1 MSHYQL
7 NDAGLLEPV
16 APHILKRRYIEGE
29 VSPSRVAMG
38 GRFRLLA
45 YAANGLLRHDTG
57 FFDNLVLDA
66 GLNRW
71 GTGAIINGAAIG
83 SGTSAPLANQ
93 TQLDSLI
100 AYSTTLQ
107 GEGGAAQATAP
118 YFYTLT
124 TTWRFTFGSN
134 QTIREVGV
142 GWASTTLF
150 SRALVVDPGG
160 TPTDISMLAGETL
173 DVVYQ
178 LRMYPPTTDFAAT
191 LAISGTNYDIVG
203 RAINVDQAID
213 FNSPGNDGISIRRVV
228 AIEANGA
235 VALPGP
241 IGAIDGVPS
250 GTNVSIGSVSNP
262 AYSNG
267 SLQRQTTVTSGLNDG
282 NVPGGI
288 GAVKVFWRGTN
299 IGYQYGFTPKLPKDN
314 TKTMTLNFTH
324 SWARRS

>member
-16 APHILKRRYIEGE
+16 APHILKRQYIEGE
-29 VSPSRVAMG
+29 VSPSRVAMR
-38 GRFRLLA
+38 GRFRLMA

-71 GTGAIINGAAIG
+71 GTSGIIYGAAIG
-83 SGTSAPLANQ
+83 SGTSTPLANQ
-93 TQLDSLI
+93 TQLDTLL

-107 GEGGAAQATAP
+107 SEVGAAQATAP

-124 TTWRFTFGSN
+124 LTYRFTFGSS
-134 QTIREVGV
+134 QTVREVGV

-160 TPTDISMLAGETL
+160 TPTDISMLDGETL

-178 LRMYPPTTDFAAT
+178 LRMYPPTTDFAAN

-203 RAINVDQAID
+203 RAINVDSAIGIS
-213 FNSPGNDGISIRRVV
+213 SPGNDGISIDRNA
-228 AIEANGA
+228 AIEAYSANA
-235 VALPGP
+235 FTGP
-241 IGAIDGVPS
+241 IGAIDGTVS
-250 GTNVSIGSVSNP
+250 GTIIAIGSVSNP

-267 SLQRQTTVTSGLNDG
+267 SLQRQTTITSGLNDG
-282 NVPGGI
+282 NLSGGI
-288 GAVKVFWRGTN
+288 GAVKVFWYGTN

-324 SWARRS
+324 SWARRP

>member
-7 NDAGLLEPV
+7 NDAGILVPV

-29 VSPSRVAMG
+29 VSVSRAAMS

-45 YAANGLLRHDTG
+45 YAANGLLRQDTG

-71 GTGAIINGAAIG
+71 GTGAIILGAAIG
-83 SGTSAPLANQ
+83 SGTSTPLANQ

-107 GEGGAAQATAP
+107 SEVGAAQATAP

-142 GWASTTLF
+142 GWASTTMF
-150 SRALVVDPGG
+150 SRARVVDPGG

-178 LRMYPPTTDFAAT
+178 LRMYPPTADFAAT

-203 RAINVDQAID
+203 RAINVDQAIS
-213 FNSPGNDGISIRRVV
+213 FTSPGNAGVSIRRDV
-228 AIEANGA
+228 AINPHSATAYTG
-235 VALPGP
+235 V
-241 IGAIDGVPS
+241 IGAIDGTPT
-250 GTNVSIGSVSNP
+250 GTPTATGSVSNP
-262 AYSNG
+262 AYSNN
-267 SLQRQTTVTSGLNDG
+267 SLQRTTTLSAGLNDG
-282 NVPGGI
+282 NMAGGI
-288 GAVKVFWRGTN
+288 GALAVYWSGTN
-299 IGYQYGFTPKLPKDN
+299 IGYQYSYTPKLPKDN
-314 TKTMTLNFTH
+314 TKTMTLGFTH
-324 SWARRS
+324 SWARRP